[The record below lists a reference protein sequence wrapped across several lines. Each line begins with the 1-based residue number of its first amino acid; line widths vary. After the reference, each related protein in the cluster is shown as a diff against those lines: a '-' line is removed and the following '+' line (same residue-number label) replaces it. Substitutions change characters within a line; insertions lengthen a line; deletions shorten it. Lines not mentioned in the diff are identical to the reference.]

1 MCVFEDKRLISS
13 QGNQGH
19 VENFF
24 FFFCLVPVS
33 KILHF
38 LFPACAASREL
49 DSKLFRLSKNLHR
62 TCFITLL
69 CFFSF
74 ISLSNV
80 RLLPDLQNAQISAV
94 CAFPPLYSQLSS
106 PPYLFIYLRSRQ
118 LPLIFLQKLNT
129 PVACVIISASLW
141 QRVCTPRF
149 FFSSIF
155 ALMLLQLL
163 IMWR

>member
-1 MCVFEDKRLISS
+1 MFEDKRLISS

-33 KILHF
+33 KIYTFFFLHVQP
-38 LFPACAASREL
+38 LVNLIQSCL
-49 DSKLFRLSKNLHR
+49 DSQKNLHR